1 MAKKPVFKAPPDK
14 LALYE
19 KVLEAFPEVE
29 LKGAANAYTAF
40 NGNMFS
46 FLLEDGRL
54 ALRFDEGELDEIL
67 AKYKAEPCRMYGRMM
82 RGYAVLPDA
91 QLKKVRS
98 TTKLFERSFA
108 YVKTLKA
115 KPTTKKKAVAK
126 KPPVKKALIQKP
138 KVKKKAVAKPVAA
151 KPVAVKMA
159 AAKKSA
165 AKVVASDAVRAPRSL
180 DRAWTEWPDLER
192 AMSTSRNGCDRPS
205 RIAGREVS
213 T

>member
-165 AKVVASDAVRAPRSL
+165 AKVAPAKKAATKKAPAKKAAPKKAAPKKAAAKKKTAKKAPVRR
-180 DRAWTEWPDLER
+180 
-192 AMSTSRNGCDRPS
+192 
-205 RIAGREVS
+205 
-213 T
+213 